1 MVTGMREKDFVEKQ
15 VKPKIYGNQ
24 VVNMFVIKNKA
35 SKEEENEDI
44 SPVQKIVNIMVNGQE
59 ITQPEDQVIVLAI
72 LV

>member
-15 VKPKIYGNQ
+15 VKAKINGNQ

-35 SKEEENEDI
+35 SKEEEAEAI
-44 SPVQKIVNIMVNGQE
+44 RRAQKIVNIMVNGQE
-59 ITQPEDQVIVLAI
+59 ITQPEDQVIALAI